1 MSKVINHVQ
10 LTPTLALTE
19 CKDGFWLYDKTRG
32 FNLAMR
38 AKTSTDA
45 FVESLEYYQDRLKEV
60 ESKYSNLKAKVD
72 SFVSNFV
79 DEEGDY

>member
-1 MSKVINHVQ
+1 MSKVINHSQ

-19 CKDGFWLYDKTRG
+19 CKDGFWLYDETRG
-32 FNLAMR
+32 INLAMR

-45 FVESLEYYQDRLKEV
+45 FVEALEYYQDRLKEV
-60 ESKYSNLKAKVD
+60 ESHYSSLKAKVD

-79 DEEGDY
+79 DEESDY

>member
-1 MSKVINHVQ
+1 MSKVINHAQ

-19 CKDGFWLYDKTRG
+19 CKDGFWLYDETRG

-45 FVESLEYYQDRLKEV
+45 FVEALEYYQDRLKEV
-60 ESKYSNLKAKVD
+60 ESQYSNLKAKVD